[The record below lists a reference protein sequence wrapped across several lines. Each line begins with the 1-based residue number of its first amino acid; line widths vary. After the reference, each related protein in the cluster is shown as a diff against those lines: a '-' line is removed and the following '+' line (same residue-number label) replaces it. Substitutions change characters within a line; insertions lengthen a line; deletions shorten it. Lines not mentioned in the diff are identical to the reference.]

1 MSEARQRKLG
11 SGAIVFAF
19 NAIAGIG
26 IWLTSLGI
34 TGHREPW
41 DAEGFFYAGAMFFA
55 GLISGALAP
64 RGLWLSWAGMYVG
77 QFLGMLFVN
86 PHLGPLTPLGLF
98 LFLPVYCLT
107 TLAGAALAAV
117 VRAAV
122 CAVANRKIISDNP

>member
-1 MSEARQRKLG
+1 MSEVRQQKLG
-11 SGAIVFAF
+11 PGAMVFAF
-19 NAIAGIG
+19 NAIAGIT
-26 IWLTSLGI
+26 IWLTSLGV

-64 RGLWLSWAGMYVG
+64 RRRWLSWAGMYVG
-77 QFLGMLFVN
+77 QFVGTLFVN
-86 PHLGPLTPLGLF
+86 PHLGPLAPLGLF

-117 VRAAV
+117 VRAAFS
-122 CAVANRKIISDNP
+122 AVTNRQP